1 MWKLTS
7 TISQA
12 RTILMQMP
20 LVDGTTQVT
29 HRTIFFSKTAS
40 NFNFRLCGNL
50 TGCRNLFLHPHG
62 FLGNFQGRSCESL
75 PNFPFCELLDNPTC
89 YEGFVLA
96 VLSIVVNS
104 CLWGSEI
111 HWQHVLDRRIRSL
124 RDKLSSNAK
133 REYWISASDF
143 VGNSRCL
150 LLKGFENLF
159 ECFCK
164 YTYIYMYLCVCGF
177 CLGYISCMWYN

>member
-1 MWKLTS
+1 MIFQAVYSTSYRS
-7 TISQA
+7 TILAFGVPIPIIQISYKWHSVMSSVRRWHPNLPTRA
-12 RTILMQMP
+12 SVVFAVATSSIEFMNSRISIACTP
-20 LVDGTTQVT
+20 L
-29 HRTIFFSKTAS
+29 
-40 NFNFRLCGNL
+40 
-50 TGCRNLFLHPHG
+50 
-62 FLGNFQGRSCESL
+62 
-75 PNFPFCELLDNPTC
+75 
-89 YEGFVLA
+89 
-96 VLSIVVNS
+96 
-104 CLWGSEI
+104 CLRHSGGIEI

-124 RDKLSSNAK
+124 LDKLSSNAK

-164 YTYIYMYLCVCGF
+164 YTYIYVYLSVCGF

>member
-62 FLGNFQGRSCESL
+62 FLGNFPGRSCESL
-75 PNFPFCELLDNPTC
+75 PIFPFCELLDNPTC

-104 CLWGSEI
+104 CLWGIVI
-111 HWQHVLDRRIRSL
+111 HWQHVFGSKDQIVAWQIIQQCKKRIL
-124 RDKLSSNAK
+124 NK
-133 REYWISASDF
+133 REWFRGKFKMSIIERF
-143 VGNSRCL
+143 WKLIWML
-150 LLKGFENLF
+150 L
-159 ECFCK
+159 
-164 YTYIYMYLCVCGF
+164 
-177 CLGYISCMWYN
+177 

>member
-1 MWKLTS
+1 MIFQAVYSTS
-7 TISQA
+7 HRSAVLAFGVSDSEHSDISQ
-12 RTILMQMP
+12 
-20 LVDGTTQVT
+20 VT
-29 HRTIFFSKTAS
+29 LRSVFCPTLTFEPS
-40 NFNFRLCGNL
+40 NQSIRCIRRSNLRSRIHEFKNFHCVY
-50 TGCRNLFLHPHG
+50 
-62 FLGNFQGRSCESL
+62 
-75 PNFPFCELLDNPTC
+75 PFMSETF
-89 YEGFVLA
+89 G
-96 VLSIVVNS
+96 
-104 CLWGSEI
+104 GSEI

-164 YTYIYMYLCVCGF
+164 YTYIYMYLSVCGF
-177 CLGYISCMWYN
+177 CLGCISCMWYN